1 MVPKPLSGPPGR
13 VRVMRIITRLN
24 VGGPAIQAMLL
35 ATRLDPQR
43 FETLLVAGTPGRHEG
58 DMSELRPVPGVR
70 PTIVASLGREIS
82 PLGDLRSLIDLTR
95 LMRSYRPHIVHT
107 HLAKAGLLGRV
118 AAGIVR
124 VPVTV
129 HTFHGTVFRGYFDP
143 VRSRTFLALERALAR
158 RTTRILAISQ
168 RQAEEIRALGIASG
182 KRLLRVPLGLDL
194 SAFAQ
199 PRRGQLR
206 AELGIDAG
214 VPLIGA
220 VTRLV
225 PIKGID
231 VFLDA
236 AAAVARERPAAR
248 FVIAGDG
255 ELGGILRERAAR
267 LGLGDRVRF
276 LGWRADVASLYAD
289 IDVVVLTSHSEGTPV
304 SVIEAL
310 AARRAV
316 VATAVGGVPDIVS
329 AETGVLVAD
338 GDGAGVARAIVAL
351 IDDPEQRRRLGES
364 GRAHV
369 LPAYDAITLVRRI
382 EELYDELA
390 EGLAR

>member
-13 VRVMRIITRLN
+13 IRVMRIITRLN

-35 ATRLDPQR
+35 SARLDPLR
-43 FETLLVAGTPGRHEG
+43 FETLLVAGTPGPREG
-58 DMSELRPVPGVR
+58 DMREVRPVAGVEA
-70 PTIVASLGREIS
+70 TVLASLGREIS
-82 PLGDLRSLIDLTR
+82 PLADIRSLIDLIR

-118 AAGIVR
+118 AARIAG

-143 VRSRTFLALERALAR
+143 IRSRMFLGLERALAR
-158 RTTRILAISQ
+158 GTTRILAISE

-182 KRLLRVPLGLDL
+182 ARLLRVPLGLDL
-194 SAFAQ
+194 GGFADP
-199 PRRGQLR
+199 PRGRLR

-231 VFLDA
+231 VFLA
-236 AAAVARERPAAR
+236 AAAVVARERPGAH

-255 ELGGILRERAAR
+255 PLDDLLRAQAAR
-267 LGLGDRVRF
+267 LGLADRVRF
-276 LGWRADVASLYAD
+276 LGWRADIAEIYAD
-289 IDVVVLTSHSEGTPV
+289 LDVAVLTSHSEGTPV

-316 VATAVGGVPDIVS
+316 VATAVGGVEDIVTS
-329 AETGVLVAD
+329 ETGVLVAD
-338 GDGAGVARAIVAL
+338 GDSDGAARAIIAL
-351 IDDPEQRRRLGES
+351 IDDPERRRHLGES
-364 GRAHV
+364 GRRSV
-369 LPAYDAITLVRRI
+369 VPAYDAPTLLRRI
-382 EELYDELA
+382 EDLYGELA
-390 EGLAR
+390 EWLVR